1 MKRAHAFGYIVGFVA
16 ILSLYVLVISFENNP
31 EIGNL
36 PYYTFRT
43 LVRISVTYLIALT
56 TGLLFGL
63 LAATTKTGSMILVP
77 LFDVLQSIPILG
89 YFPAAI
95 IFFVSAFHGAEIG
108 LELAA
113 ILLLYTSMEWAIFF
127 GVVGAVKNIPT
138 NIVEAAKSFDLKGY
152 GYIRHVV
159 LPAIVPAIISGST
172 LAWGDGWFFMI
183 AAEYITYGGTTY
195 SLPGLGSYLA
205 KAAYEYGDTNLAIV
219 LLIIITTLVVYINFL
234 TWHRLTE
241 KAGLGTYKPIFKT
254 DWSRGLGLPAMRRLA
269 HVPHIPRI
277 HISFGF
283 RHHILSAS
291 RRRIYTRIEKG
302 MALVSVIVLVFFVT
316 IVAKPGI
323 PSFDDIKK
331 SIMIPEMANLPFY
344 TVSTLTRLTI
354 AYFISLGIAL
364 GMGILA
370 AERKGFAL
378 IFYPIYDIGQ
388 SVPILALFPIL
399 FVSLSQV
406 FGGRLGLEITS
417 LTMLVADMIW
427 YLFLNIVTAVKTIPD
442 EIREVSQLIGMKG
455 FKRIRHIVLPA
466 ILPAVVTGSILSWA
480 TGWNTVI
487 FSEYMPHGTEVLWLP
502 GLGSFLDKAALQEGN
517 TILLGFLLL
526 VMSGIVIAVDR
537 FIWRKLLRKVERY
550 GTEAM

>member
-1 MKRAHAFGYIVGFVA
+1 MRRMHAFGFVMGLLA
-16 ILSLYVLVISFENNP
+16 ILSLYILVISVVHNP
-31 EIGNL
+31 EISNL
-36 PYYTFRT
+36 PYYTLRT
-43 LVRISVTYLIALT
+43 LARISATYLIALV
-56 TGLLFGL
+56 TGLFFGL
-63 LAATTKTGSMILVP
+63 LATTKTGSMILIP

-95 IFFVSAFHGAEIG
+95 IFFISAFNGAEIG

-113 ILLLYTSMEWAIFF
+113 MLLLYTSMEWAIFF

-159 LPAIVPAIISGST
+159 LPAIVPSLISGST

-183 AAEYITYGGTTY
+183 AAEYITYGGKNY

-205 KAAYEYGDTNLAIV
+205 KAAYVYGDTNLAIV
-219 LLIIITTLVVYINFL
+219 LLIIITILVVYINFL

-241 KAGLGTYKPIFKT
+241 KAGSGTYKPILRT
-254 DWSRGLGLPAMRRLA
+254 DWPKGLALSGIRRFT
-269 HVPHIPRI
+269 HMPHIPRI
-277 HISFGF
+277 HLSFGF
-283 RHHILSAS
+283 RHAILSSPRRGIYS
-291 RRRIYTRIEKG
+291 RLEKG
-302 MALVSVIVLVFFVT
+302 MAVVTVIALIFFVAT
-316 IVAKPGI
+316 VAKPGL
-323 PSFDDIKK
+323 PSLDEIRG
-331 SIMIPEMANLPFY
+331 SLLIPEMANLPFY
-344 TVSTLTRLTI
+344 TACTLTRLTV

-364 GMGILA
+364 SMGILA
-370 AERKGFAL
+370 AEKKGFAM

-399 FVSLSQV
+399 FVSLSQI
-406 FGGRLGLEITS
+406 FGGILGLEITS

-455 FKRIRHIVLPA
+455 LQRVRHVVLPA
-466 ILPAVVTGSILSWA
+466 IRPAVVTGSMLSWA

-487 FSEYMPHGTEVLWLP
+487 FSEYMSYGPKVLWLP
-502 GLGSFLDKAALQEGN
+502 GLGSFLDKTALQEGN

-526 VMSGIVIAVDR
+526 IMTALVIALDR
-537 FIWRKLLRKVERY
+537 LIWRRLLRKAERY
-550 GTEAM
+550 AVEVM

>member
-1 MKRAHAFGYIVGFVA
+1 MRRTHAFGFVIGLLA
-16 ILSLYVLVISFENNP
+16 ILLLYILVISTVNNP
-31 EIGNL
+31 EISNL

-43 LVRISVTYLIALT
+43 FARISATYLISLVTALF
-56 TGLLFGL
+56 FGL

-95 IFFVSAFHGAEIG
+95 IFFISAFKGAEIG

-113 ILLLYTSMEWAIFF
+113 MLLLYTSMEWAIFF

-138 NIVEAAKSFDLKGY
+138 NIIEAAKSFDLKGY
-152 GYIRHVV
+152 GYIRHIV
-159 LPAIVPAIISGST
+159 LPAIVPALISGST

-183 AAEYITYGGTTY
+183 AAEYITYGGKTY
-195 SLPGLGSYLA
+195 SLSGLGSYLA
-205 KAAYEYGDTNLAIV
+205 KAAYEYGDTNLAII
-219 LLIIITTLVVYINFL
+219 LLIIITVLVIYINFL

-241 KAGLGTYKPIFKT
+241 RAGSGTYKPIFRT
-254 DWSRGLGLPAMRRLA
+254 DWNKGLAGIRKVA
-269 HVPHIPRI
+269 HMPHIPRI
-277 HISFGF
+277 HLSFGF
-283 RHHILSAS
+283 RHTILSTS
-291 RRRIYTRIEKG
+291 RRRIYSKLEKG
-302 MALVSVIVLVFFVT
+302 MAVVTVVALIFFVVT
-316 IVAKPGI
+316 VAKPGI
-323 PSFDDIKK
+323 PSLDEIKQ
-331 SIMIPEMANLPFY
+331 SLLIPEMANLPFY
-344 TVSTLTRLTI
+344 TASTLTRLTV
-354 AYFISLGIAL
+354 AYFISLSIAL
-364 GMGILA
+364 SMGILA
-370 AERKGFAL
+370 AEKKGFAM

-399 FVSLSQV
+399 FVSLSQI
-406 FGGRLGLEITS
+406 FGGRLGLEVTS

-455 FKRIRHIVLPA
+455 LQRVRHIVLPA
-466 ILPAVVTGSILSWA
+466 ILPAVVTGSMLSWA

-487 FSEYMPHGTEVLWLP
+487 FSEYMPYGSKVLWLP

-526 VMSGIVIAVDR
+526 IMTALVIAVDR
-537 FIWRKLLRKVERY
+537 LIWRSLLRKAERY
-550 GTEAM
+550 ASEVM